1 MDNKWSKESL
11 ANKISA
17 IIENIKLIPNTTT
30 KITPFE
36 AHFNRK
42 LSK

>member
-1 MDNKWSKESL
+1 MDNKWSKIL

-30 KITPFE
+30 KITPYE
-36 AHFNRK
+36 AHFSRK
-42 LSK
+42 LST